1 MRSIDKP
8 SARKVTKEPTQD
20 RTPEFNVANAVNDL
34 RQLIAKADALAHA
47 AEDLSDEGT
56 PTDLPALGWR
66 HRRHYDMRA
75 TFITLAIDDGAD
87 PDVLET
93 RVTHTRKSRSAFDG
107 YNRGL
112 QWERTC
118 AEVSKLRITRGGR
131 SSAAEQPIAAGS
143 GEDSLHFA
151 AVLASGLN
159 QGEKSGLSRSPTP

>member
-1 MRSIDKP
+1 VVGVLDVDRGKAGQPFLVMEYVDGIDLGKLIESGP
-8 SARKVTKEPTQD
+8 C
-20 RTPEFNVANAVNDL
+20 RT
-34 RQLIAKADALAHA
+34 
-47 AEDLSDEGT
+47 
-56 PTDLPALGWR
+56 

-118 AEVSKLRITRGGR
+118 VEVSKLRITRGGR

-143 GEDSLHFA
+143 GEDSLVSLHCLQA
-151 AVLASGLN
+151 AEMATKNLAARKLPVLK
-159 QGEKSGLSRSPTP
+159 QMRSTTLQ